1 MVRLNLPS
9 FDYQLSQDGTKIRIF
24 DVIRKKYVS
33 LTPEE
38 WVRQHF
44 VHFLIAQKGY
54 PRALIRIEG
63 GLTYNHLSKRTDI
76 IVYDRFAQPYLVVE
90 CKRHDQVL
98 DAKVLRQ
105 LSTYNATVRAP
116 YAAVTNGM
124 QHFFFKFDWALKKH
138 QVLTEL
144 PEYHGTNVD

>member
-9 FDYQLSQDGTKIRIF
+9 FDYQLSEEETKIRIF
-24 DVIRKKYVS
+24 DVIRKKYVT

-44 VHFLIAQKGY
+44 VHFLIVQKRY

-63 GLTYNHLSKRTDI
+63 GLTYNRLSKRTDI
-76 IVYDRFAQPYLVVE
+76 VVFDRFGKPFLVVE
-90 CKRHDQVL
+90 CKRPDQVI
-98 DAKVLRQ
+98 DEKVLSQ
-105 LSTYNATVRAP
+105 LSTYNATIHAP

-124 QHFFFKFDWALKKH
+124 QHFFFKFDWVLRKH
-138 QVLTEL
+138 QVLDEL
-144 PEYHGTNVD
+144 PEYQSAGGG